1 MYQRPC
7 DPHEAGRCIKPGP
20 LICPHVIRR
29 SKSLRITGVDP
40 CFRLQ
45 LFLGML
51 SPVVGMGL
59 ALWFGV
65 KGLRYQFIHYA

>member
-1 MYQRPC
+1 MRP
-7 DPHEAGRCIKPGP
+7 DAVSNRGLSFAPMLYAAPSPFELH
-20 LICPHVIRR
+20 
-29 SKSLRITGVDP
+29 GVDP

-51 SPVVGMGL
+51 SPVVRMGL